1 MIVANNVTKEGAG
14 FGTDTNVAAIIK
26 ADGTTTE
33 LPMMSKKDLAFEIL
47 KEAKQLL
54 PKERDRA

>member
-26 ADGTTTE
+26 ADGTKKE
-33 LPMMSKKDLAFEIL
+33 LPMMMKKRPRFL
-47 KEAKQLL
+47 KF
-54 PKERDRA
+54 